1 MKKLLTNQRF
11 KFQST
16 DSVITS
22 LVALSSE
29 PTLRYELTFSGSL
42 DTRRLQAALKA
53 LVEFEPVLAC
63 KLVLDDHPYF
73 ELQELEDKDI
83 LVITESQDEFDRF
96 RETKI
101 DIEQGPLVACA
112 LLKGPEGDKLLFK
125 FAHEAADGF
134 GIAEAVSFVALHYR
148 DPAAANARIRK
159 PHELSRSPVRL
170 IKQFGVLDYPK
181 LSWLNA
187 KEKLGYFLPAGTM
200 AYSCGE
206 KGLVKS
212 SFLTREIDTATVKA
226 MRDYAKKQ
234 GATLNDLLLATFLRA
249 MAHKVDFK
257 GDKALRILLTINLRR
272 YLKQSPVP
280 SSEICNLSAMECVN
294 IGRELGQALPDTLKK
309 VAHVTQQKKQAG
321 IGLSFLL
328 DLIVNEKLK
337 YTTQKKINQSTRD
350 MVMKTENFA
359 VTVTNV
365 GEISAATLTFD
376 NAPKDVQVF
385 APLAYAPF
393 WCFSVYE
400 YAGVVKIG
408 CAIDSRR
415 AQLFNDLLDA
425 VEKEIAVA
433 LNNAGFQILK

>member
-1 MKKLLTNQRF
+1 MKKLQANERF

-29 PTLRYELTFSGSL
+29 PTLRYELTFSSSL
-42 DTRRLQAALKA
+42 DTQRLQAALKA

-63 KLVLDDHPYF
+63 KLVLDDRPYF
-73 ELQELEDKDI
+73 ERQELKDKDI
-83 LVITESQDEFDRF
+83 LVITESHDEFDKF
-96 RETKI
+96 REKKI
-101 DIEQGPLVACA
+101 NIEQGPLVACA
-112 LLKGPEGDKLLFK
+112 LLKAPEGDKLLFK

-134 GIAEAVSFVALHYR
+134 GVAEAISFVALHYR
-148 DPAAANARIRK
+148 DPATANARIRR
-159 PHELSRSPVRL
+159 PHELSRSPLRL
-170 IKQFGVLDYPK
+170 IRQFGVLDYPK
-181 LSWLNA
+181 LAWLNA

-206 KGLVKS
+206 NGLVKS
-212 SFLTREIDTATVKA
+212 SFITRKFDAATVKT

-249 MAHKVDFK
+249 MAGKVDFK

-272 YLKQSPVP
+272 YLKQSPIS

-294 IGRELGQALPDTLKK
+294 IGRELGHTLPDTLKK

-328 DLIVNEKLK
+328 DLIINEKLK

-365 GEISAATLTFD
+365 GEISTATLAFD
-376 NAPKDVQVF
+376 KAPEDIEIF

-400 YAGVVKIG
+400 YAGVLKIG

-415 AQLFNDLLDA
+415 VQLFNDLLDA
-425 VEKEIAVA
+425 VEREISVA
-433 LNNAGFQILK
+433 LRDAGLQQVN